1 MIKII
6 IHGSSGHM
14 GKVVYDIAS
23 ADPEIEVAAGVDAVV
38 SGGEDFPVF
47 SDINDCD
54 VEADCIVD
62 FSTAAAIDALL
73 AYGKEKNIPMVICTT
88 GLSEEQLALLE
99 ETSKEVA
106 ILRSANMSL
115 GINTIMKLAAEAA
128 RILDPAGVDTEIF
141 EMHHNRKIDAPSG
154 TAIALGEC
162 INKALDNK
170 MTFAFDRSERREKR
184 PDNEIGFSALRGGTV
199 VGEHEVIFAGR
210 DEVIKLTHSAFSRD
224 IFAKGAISAA
234 KFLADKGPGLYDMF
248 DVIG

>member
-1 MIKII
+1 MIKIL
-6 IHGSSGHM
+6 IHGSSGQM

-23 ADPEIEVAAGVDAVV
+23 SDPEIEVAAGVDAFLT
-38 SGGEDFPVF
+38 GEEKFPAF
-47 SDINDCD
+47 KDLNDCD
-54 VEADCIVD
+54 VDADVIVD
-62 FSTAAAIDALL
+62 FSTASAADALL

-88 GLSEEQLALLE
+88 GLSDEQLALLE

-115 GINTIMKLAAEAA
+115 GINTIMKLAAETAK
-128 RILDPAGVDTEIF
+128 ILNPAGFDTEIY

-162 INKALDNK
+162 VNKALDNK
-170 MTFAFDRSERREKR
+170 MTFAFDRSSRREKR
-184 PDNEIGFSALRGGTV
+184 PENEIGFAALRGGTV

-234 KFLADKGPGLYDMF
+234 KFLAGKGPGLYDMF